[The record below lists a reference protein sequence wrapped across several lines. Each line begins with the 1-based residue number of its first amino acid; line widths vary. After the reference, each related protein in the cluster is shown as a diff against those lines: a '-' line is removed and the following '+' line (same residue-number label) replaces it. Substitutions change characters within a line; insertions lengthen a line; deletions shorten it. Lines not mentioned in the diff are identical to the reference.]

1 MNRFLLNE
9 TETNNLLRIQT
20 SRFDANDG
28 DDEGDDFEEQELLEP
43 MPDDLACDFFSLNP
57 NDLFRK

>member
-28 DDEGDDFEEQELLEP
+28 DDEGDDFERQELLES
-43 MPDDLACDFFSLNP
+43 MPDDLGCDFFLNP

>member
-43 MPDDLACDFFSLNP
+43 MPDDFGCDFFSEP
-57 NDLFRK
+57 K